1 MVEPSQAAIL
11 ATEVETKK
19 ALFDELQ
26 AEKIHGQ
33 QHMAKNWGKIDV
45 FFLGGEWPAP
55 KFGKPH
61 FFQSF
66 SSSTLVDADARTV
79 VYLHIHVTM
88 VKQTLFYIHVRMCS
102 VHDGTNTPFSSRRG
116 APFKRFQH
124 PFNLLGPHPK

>member
-1 MVEPSQAAIL
+1 MKTVSFPSIQAAIL

-33 QHMAKNWGKIDV
+33 QNMAKNGGNIYV
-45 FFLGGEWPAP
+45 FFFWGVEWPAP

-88 VKQTLFYIHVRMCS
+88 VKQTLFLHTCQNVL
-102 VHDGTNTPFSSRRG
+102 NT
-116 APFKRFQH
+116 
-124 PFNLLGPHPK
+124 